1 MNASDTGRT
10 GRRRSAG
17 GALSSRVLLALGAS
31 AGLTAAV
38 ALPMAYQAHE
48 ARSETD
54 QPSSPR
60 VEVLGTSTV
69 PEAAGIALREG
80 LYWVSADGS
89 AERVPL
95 HGSTLSGRVQLVVD
109 LTEVERV
116 DFRLNDDAVVTDE
129 EPPFQLD
136 DEPID
141 TAALGPGP
149 HDLVAT
155 VRFDDGR
162 NELRQATFGVE
173 QE

>member
-1 MNASDTGRT
+1 MSSRDPGRS
-10 GRRRSAG
+10 GRQRSTG

-38 ALPMAYQAHE
+38 ALPLAYQAHE
-48 ARSETD
+48 ARTEAD
-54 QPSSPR
+54 RVPAPR

-69 PEAAGIALREG
+69 PEVPAGTLREG
-80 LYWVSADGS
+80 LYWVDADGS
-89 AERVPL
+89 VEPVPL
-95 HGSTLSGRVQLVVD
+95 HGSTISGQVHLVVD
-109 LTEVERV
+109 LPSVERV
-116 DFRLNDDAVVTDE
+116 DLRLNDAAVVTDDDA
-129 EPPFQLD
+129 PFRLG

-141 TAALGPGP
+141 SEALGPGP

-155 VRFDDGR
+155 IQFDDGR